1 MADDRHETYRALFA
15 TAELNKL
22 FNEFK
27 RKHSVASIAYDLLTI
42 QKKYPNEPVPVI
54 VEKTREL
61 LNGDR
66 I

>member
-22 FNEFK
+22 FKDFK
-27 RKHSVASIAYDLLTI
+27 NKHSVASIAYDLLTM
-42 QKKYPNEPVPVI
+42 QKTYPNESVPVI
-54 VEKTREL
+54 VDKTREL
-61 LNGDR
+61 LNGSR